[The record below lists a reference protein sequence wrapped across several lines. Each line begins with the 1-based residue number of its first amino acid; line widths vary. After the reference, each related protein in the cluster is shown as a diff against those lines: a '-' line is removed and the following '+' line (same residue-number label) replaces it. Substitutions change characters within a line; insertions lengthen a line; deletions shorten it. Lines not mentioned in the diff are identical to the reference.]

1 MPTEQPWN
9 FPANSHIVAAIAG
22 SKTPPSSPAFQHRI
36 IIFIASNSHEG
47 IIMKKHLAAA
57 ALTLAFA
64 APAAAQGISQGA
76 DNTSGS
82 RIARPAPVTAQT
94 TPEATAAAAK
104 ESIAAAKKLGKVPD
118 RNTLQLLLAAETA
131 LKDEAGIADAIE
143 EEAADYNAPA
153 DWVQIIDMTFG
164 TSGLRDQDAIWLGR
178 LMFVVGAPV
187 SSNDAGMVGAVAS
200 EHAYFG
206 DAVNAK
212 AHGGAVDPDPAP
224 RADADKKTMP
234 QQIAAEQAQDGA
246 YNAKLAEALYSY
258 GMYPEAEAAAR
269 LAIQKGGN
277 PDASEAPMVLGQAL
291 TAEGKYA
298 DAITAFGQVS
308 GGGPATPRIAR
319 LWTDYAKIKKK

>member
-1 MPTEQPWN
+1 MKN
-9 FPANSHIVAAIAG
+9 YLGVA
-22 SKTPPSSPAFQHRI
+22 STAF
-36 IIFIASNSHEG
+36 F
-47 IIMKKHLAAA
+47 
-57 ALTLAFA
+57 LAFA
-64 APAAAQGISQGA
+64 APAAAQGIGTGVDGA
-76 DNTSGS
+76 SGS
-82 RIARPAPVTAQT
+82 RVSRPAPVASQM

-104 ESIAAAKKLGKVPD
+104 ENIAAAKKAGKVPD
-118 RNTLQLLLAAETA
+118 RNTLQMLLAAETSM
-131 LKDEAGIADAIE
+131 KDEAGIADAIE
-143 EEAADYNAPA
+143 EEAADYNAPD

-178 LMFVVGAPV
+178 LMFVVGAPD
-187 SSNDAGMVGAVAS
+187 SPNDASMVGAIAS

-224 RADADKKTMP
+224 RADSDKKTIP
-234 QQIAAEQAQDGA
+234 QQVAAEQAQDGT
-246 YNAKLAEALYSY
+246 YNAKLSEALYSY
-258 GMYPEAEAAAR
+258 GMYPDAEAAAK

-277 PDASEAPMVLGQAL
+277 PDVSEAPMVLGQAL

-298 DAITAFGQVS
+298 DAIAAFGQVT